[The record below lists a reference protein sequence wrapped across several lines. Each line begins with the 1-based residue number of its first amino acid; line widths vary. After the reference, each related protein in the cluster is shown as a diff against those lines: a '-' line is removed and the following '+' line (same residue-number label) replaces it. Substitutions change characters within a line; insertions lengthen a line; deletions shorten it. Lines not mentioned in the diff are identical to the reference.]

1 MEDIHAHC
9 FTYKPA
15 ATMNIK
21 IGLVDDQH
29 LFLKLL
35 SLLLSNLDG
44 FSVVLEA
51 SHGKELQEKIAE
63 GAPLPDIMLID
74 VNMPVMNGLQT
85 AKWLHKSY
93 PSVRMV
99 ALTMNE
105 FEQTV
110 IDMLN
115 AGCCSYL
122 LKNTHPDQLET
133 ALTEIYLNN
142 FFNADINNTNL
153 NELLQN
159 SRFSSTLQVRD
170 REQEFLQYASSDLTY
185 KEIASIMDLSQRTI
199 DGYRESLFSK
209 FNVQSRTGM
218 VLEGIKR
225 GLIRI

>member
-1 MEDIHAHC
+1 M
-9 FTYKPA
+9 K
-15 ATMNIK
+15 IK

-35 SLLLSNLDG
+35 SLLLSNLNG

-51 SHGKELQEKIAE
+51 SHGKELQEKIAA
-63 GAPLPDIMLID
+63 GIPLPDIMLID

-85 AKWLHKSY
+85 AKWLHTSY

-99 ALTMNE
+99 ALTMHE
-105 FEQTV
+105 IEETV
-110 IDMLN
+110 VEMLK

-122 LKNTHPDQLET
+122 LKNTPPEHLEQ

-142 FFNADINNTNL
+142 YFNSFINNTNL
-153 NELLQN
+153 SDLLLHT
-159 SRFSSTLQVRD
+159 RYSTRQVVGE
-170 REQEFLQYASSDLTY
+170 REHEFLQYACSDLTY

-225 GLIRI
+225 GLVKI

>member
-1 MEDIHAHC
+1 
-9 FTYKPA
+9 
-15 ATMNIK
+15 MNIK

-35 SLLLSNLDG
+35 SILLSNLNG

-51 SHGKELQEKIAE
+51 NHGKELQEKIAD

-85 AKWLHKSY
+85 ARWLHTSY

-99 ALTMNE
+99 ALTMHE
-105 FEQTV
+105 LEQTV
-110 IDMLN
+110 IEMLK

-122 LKNTHPDQLET
+122 LKNTHPEQLEN

-142 FFNADINNTNL
+142 YFDSYINNTNL
-153 NELLQN
+153 SDLL
-159 SRFSSTLQVRD
+159 SHKRYSSTQVVGD
-170 REQEFLQYASSDLTY
+170 KEHEFLQYACSDLTY
-185 KEIASIMDLSQRTI
+185 KEIARNMALSQRTI

-225 GLIRI
+225 GLVKI